1 MPDIVGKV
9 PVTLPDDTVV
19 ENERTYFETIYSV
32 FLTKVTDEMYA
43 ETWTENDLIRD
54 LENLLIAA
62 IPRFR
67 FPKFKI
73 FDFKKSVVNEEGEI
87 VEQGY
92 FNAVLTYE
100 EISILSNLMVVEW
113 LTRQIMTTENT
124 RQKVY
129 SSSDFKVSSQAN
141 HLDKLRK
148 LKESYIAECKTEQF
162 MYGRRR
168 IDKEGY
174 IKTTMSKLVGVDFD
188 D

>member
-1 MPDIVGKV
+1 MPDTVEKV
-9 PVTLPDDTVV
+9 PVALPDDTVV

-148 LKESYIAECKTEQF
+148 LKESYITECKTEQF

-168 IDKEGY
+168 ISKEGY
-174 IKTTMSKLVGVDFD
+174 VKTTMSKLVGVDFD

>member
-1 MPDIVGKV
+1 MPDIVEKV

-19 ENERTYFETIYSV
+19 EDERTYFETIYSV

-92 FNAVLTYE
+92 FNSVLTYE

-113 LTRQIMTTENT
+113 LTRHIMTTENT

-129 SSSDFKVSSQAN
+129 SSSDLKVSSQAN

-148 LKESYIAECKTEQF
+148 IKESYVNECKTEQC

-168 IDKEGY
+168 VEKEKL
-174 IKTTMSKLVGVDFD
+174 IKKNKKKKK
-188 D
+188 

>member
-1 MPDIVGKV
+1 MPDTVEKV
-9 PVTLPDDTVV
+9 PVALPDDTVV
-19 ENERTYFETIYSV
+19 EDGRTYFESIYSV

-43 ETWTENDLIRD
+43 ETWT
-54 LENLLIAA
+54 ENLLIAA

-148 LKESYIAECKTEQF
+148 LKESYIAECKTEQV

>member
-9 PVTLPDDTVV
+9 PVTLPDNTVV

-67 FPKFKI
+67 FPKLKI

-92 FNAVLTYE
+92 FNSVLTYE
-100 EISILSNLMVVEW
+100 EISILSNLIVV
-113 LTRQIMTTENT
+113 
-124 RQKVY
+124 
-129 SSSDFKVSSQAN
+129 
-141 HLDKLRK
+141 
-148 LKESYIAECKTEQF
+148 
-162 MYGRRR
+162 
-168 IDKEGY
+168 
-174 IKTTMSKLVGVDFD
+174 
-188 D
+188 

>member
-1 MPDIVGKV
+1 MPDTVEKV
-9 PVTLPDDTVV
+9 PVALPDDTVV
-19 ENERTYFETIYSV
+19 EDGRTYFESIYSV

-92 FNAVLTYE
+92 FNADLTYE

-113 LTRQIMTTENT
+113 LTQIMTTENT

-148 LKESYIAECKTEQF
+148 LKESYITECKTEQF

-168 IDKEGY
+168 ISKEGY
-174 IKTTMSKLVGVDFD
+174 VKTTMSKLVGVDFD